1 MKPNIKISTGNI
13 PMNKNNLKNIIF
25 YLLAA
30 LAFTISSCVK
40 ELDKVNVNPNATQI
54 AQPDYLLTAAIKT
67 TSDTYWGVSNNLN
80 SSLLFVQHWAKIQYT
95 EEDRYIFSN
104 SSFSSLWSTGYSQSI
119 TGLNKII
126 DISETAKNPN
136 YKGVALVLRS
146 WVFLLLTDA
155 YGDIPYT
162 QAGNIDSF
170 ITPKYDHQKE
180 VYLGLLADLK
190 NAQSALDPSGKP
202 IAGDVIYNGNI
213 GQWKKLANSFRL
225 RIALRIADREPEK
238 AKQVLAEIAAEGDPF
253 INSNADNAQLNYLSS
268 PHQNPVSASFETRN
282 DYRISKTIVD
292 QLFELN
298 DPRLAVYASK
308 TETATPQ
315 QYVGVPNGLTTSD
328 ASNLGF
334 AKTSKPGE
342 YFRTP
347 QAPAVIISYAEVLF
361 GLAEAAAR
369 GLTDDD
375 AEALYLQA
383 IKASLNQYNIPDAQ
397 AANYIAQA
405 SVQYD
410 ATNFKKSIGVQ
421 KWIALFG
428 QGLEAFAEWRRL
440 DYPQLTPA
448 VAGVLDGKIP
458 LRFIYPGTEQSL
470 NGANYKAGVE
480 AQGPDLLTTKLW
492 FDVN

>member
-1 MKPNIKISTGNI
+1 MK
-13 PMNKNNLKNIIF
+13 KNSLYIF
-25 YLLAA
+25 IA
-30 LAFTISSCVK
+30 LALFASSCAK
-40 ELDKVNVNPNATQI
+40 ELDRINQNPNATQI

-67 TSDTYWGVSNNLN
+67 TADTYWGVSNNMN

-104 SSFSSLWSTGYSQSI
+104 SSFSSLWSTGFSQSI
-119 TGLNKII
+119 SGLNKII
-126 DISETAKNPN
+126 SLSESANNPN

-155 YGDIPYT
+155 YGDIPYR

-170 ITPKYDHQKE
+170 ITPKFDHQKD
-180 VYLGLLADLK
+180 VYLGLLNDLK
-190 NAQSALDPSGKP
+190 NAQLALDPSGKP
-202 IAGDVIYNGNI
+202 IAGDVIYNGKI
-213 GQWKKLANSFRL
+213 AQWEKLANSFRL

-238 AKQVLAEIAAEGDPF
+238 AKEVLAELTSEGNQF
-253 INSNADNAQLNYLSS
+253 ISSNTDNAQLNYLSS
-268 PHQNPVSASFETRN
+268 PQQNPVSASFETRN

-292 QLFELN
+292 KLFELN
-298 DPRLAVYASK
+298 DPRLAVFASK

-334 AKTSKPGE
+334 AKTSKPGD

-347 QAPAVIISYAEVLF
+347 QAPAVIFSYAELLF
-361 GLAEAAAR
+361 DRAEAAAR
-369 GLTDDD
+369 GFTSED
-375 AEALYLQA
+375 ATGLYQQA
-383 IKASLNQYNIPDAQ
+383 ITASLQQYNISETAINNYLAQ
-397 AANYIAQA
+397 TA
-405 SVQYD
+405 VQYD
-410 ATNFKKSIGVQ
+410 ATNFKKSIGEQ

-440 DYPQLTPA
+440 DYPQLSPA

-458 LRFIYPGTEQSL
+458 LRFIYPGTEQAL
-470 NGANYKAGVE
+470 NGANYKAAVA
-480 AQGPDLLTTKLW
+480 AQGPDILTTRLW

>member
-1 MKPNIKISTGNI
+1 MK
-13 PMNKNNLKNIIF
+13 KNSLYIF
-25 YLLAA
+25 IA
-30 LAFTISSCVK
+30 LALVISSCAK
-40 ELDKVNVNPNATQI
+40 ELNKVNINPNATEN

-67 TSDTYWGVSNNLN
+67 TADTYWGVANNMN

-119 TGLNKII
+119 TGFNKII
-126 DISETAKNPN
+126 DLSASINNPN

-162 QAGNIDSF
+162 QAGSIDAF
-170 ITPKYDHQKE
+170 ITPRFDKQKE
-180 VYLGLLADLK
+180 VYTGLLDDLK
-190 NAQSALDPSGKP
+190 NAKLSLDPAGKP
-202 IAGDVIYNGNI
+202 IKGDVVYNGNI
-213 GQWKKLANSFRL
+213 SQWKKLANSLRL

-238 AKQVLAEIAAEGDPF
+238 AQQVLTELKSEGDPF
-253 INSNADNAQLNYLSS
+253 ISDNLDNAKLNYLSS

-292 QLFELN
+292 KLFELN

-308 TETATPQ
+308 TETATPL
-315 QYVGVPNGLTTSD
+315 QYVGIPNGLTTSD

-342 YFRTP
+342 FFRMP
-347 QAPAVIISYAEVLF
+347 QAPAVIFSYAEILF
-361 GLAEAAAR
+361 DRAEAAAR
-369 GLTDDD
+369 ELTDED
-375 AEALYLQA
+375 AADLYLQA
-383 IKASLNQYNIPDAQ
+383 IKASLSQYNIPDAQ
-397 AANYIAQA
+397 AANYLAQT

-410 ATNFKKSIGVQ
+410 AANFKKSIGEQ

-440 DYPQLTPA
+440 DYPQLSPA

-470 NGANYKAGVE
+470 NGANYKAAVAE
-480 AQGPDLLTTKLW
+480 QGPDLLTTKLW